1 MAVIHIK
8 KLWMQGC
15 NTTVCFFNTIYE
27 KKILT
32 AAQRNHKSVVSKPIN
47 QAHYGS
53 LSTSVCTTGVVVI
66 SIVMRGTYWWRFE
79 LHCCYH
85 TDNKSL
91 PTALDQESQDKVLSL
106 PCCVI
111 CEYKNVCVT
120 TVLWKKSLKAFL
132 L

>member
-15 NTTVCFFNTIYE
+15 NTTVCFFLILFSE

-66 SIVMRGTYWWRFE
+66 SIVMRGTY
-79 LHCCYH
+79 
-85 TDNKSL
+85 
-91 PTALDQESQDKVLSL
+91 
-106 PCCVI
+106 
-111 CEYKNVCVT
+111 
-120 TVLWKKSLKAFL
+120 
-132 L
+132 

>member
-15 NTTVCFFNTIYE
+15 NTTVCFFNTIFR

-32 AAQRNHKSVVSKPIN
+32 AAQRNHKSVVNKPII

-66 SIVMRGTYWWRFE
+66 SIVMERYILME
-79 LHCCYH
+79 
-85 TDNKSL
+85 
-91 PTALDQESQDKVLSL
+91 V
-106 PCCVI
+106 
-111 CEYKNVCVT
+111 
-120 TVLWKKSLKAFL
+120 
-132 L
+132 